1 MRMIDIF
8 FVYSRYVQTVVLL
21 FNKVENIYNVEVE
34 MEVKNL
40 KDFKIVTDAL
50 KL

>member
-1 MRMIDIF
+1 MIDIF